1 MKSGK
6 VMNKIF
12 NQKLLEEAKAIAEA
26 EAQAAANAQ
35 KQAEQK
41 AVIRKGKKEVEKL
54 SPTPK
59 RIKNTKARK
68 KLLKEAKAIAES
80 EMVMMKRAQAEAE
93 SKSTK

>member
-1 MKSGK
+1 MQYSITQIIERC
-6 VMNKIF
+6 VLRF
-12 NQKLLEEAKAIAEA
+12 NQCFTK
-26 EAQAAANAQ
+26 
-35 KQAEQK
+35 
-41 AVIRKGKKEVEKL
+41 IRKGKNEVEKL

-80 EMVMMKRAQAEAE
+80 EMFMMKRAQAEAE

>member
-1 MKSGK
+1 MKFGK

-54 SPTPK
+54 SPTQK